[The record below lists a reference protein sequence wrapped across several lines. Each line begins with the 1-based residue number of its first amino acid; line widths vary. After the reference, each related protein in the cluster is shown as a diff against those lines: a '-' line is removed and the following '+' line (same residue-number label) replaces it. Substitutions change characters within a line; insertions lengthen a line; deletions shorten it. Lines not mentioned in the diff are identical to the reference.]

1 MNSGSIGRSHAF
13 RNRDEILKIAMAADH
28 AGFALKEQLKKKII
42 EAGHTVADV
51 GAHSADPSD
60 YPDFGYLAACMIA
73 EERADRGIFCCGTGA
88 GMAITAN
95 RLPGIRAVVC
105 FTVEITRLARAHNDA
120 NILCLPARFVDAEMA
135 WQIVQVFLTEPFEGG
150 RHLRRI
156 QKIDRN
162 TSCE

>member
-1 MNSGSIGRSHAF
+1 
-13 RNRDEILKIAMAADH
+13 MAADH
-28 AGFALKEQLKKKII
+28 AGFALKEELKKRII
-42 EAGHTVADV
+42 ETGHTVADV
-51 GAHSADPSD
+51 GAHSAEPSD
-60 YPDFGYLAACMIA
+60 YPDFGRPAAYLVAQGQ
-73 EERADRGIFCCGTGA
+73 ADRGIFCCGTGA

-120 NILCLPARFVDAEMA
+120 NVLCLPARFVDFETA

-156 QKIDRN
+156 EKIDKN
-162 TSCE
+162 TRYE